1 MSIFGRERPAL
12 QPANS
17 YGLGRKLLLA
27 GIGLNGRA
35 APDVQACK
43 HTDRKRQAVGRH
55 RRNLAAQQRHHV
67 EVLAQHGS
75 QRPCGALRRV
85 GNNRPRRPRGPARRR
100 PASRPALRQP
110 RPHQAR
116 PAPNAQYPP
125 SRHRTCPQQR
135 HRRSRQHARAT
146 SQTQAHRTRYRSATG
161 YPPYRQ
167 GPTPASKPCPRARP
181 SCPSQPQTA
190 GRGRHACSRPGARSA
205 KTSAKHRPRST
216 RTSPRTR
223 PRGPRY
229 APRRAR
235 CRRQQHS
242 SRSSTYAPIR
252 QRYGPRGPRAP

>member
-55 RRNLAAQQRHHV
+55 RRNLAA
-67 EVLAQHGS
+67 
-75 QRPCGALRRV
+75 
-85 GNNRPRRPRGPARRR
+85 
-100 PASRPALRQP
+100 
-110 RPHQAR
+110 
-116 PAPNAQYPP
+116 
-125 SRHRTCPQQR
+125 QQR

-205 KTSAKHRPRST
+205 KTSAMHRPRST
-216 RTSPRTR
+216 RTSPRTC
-223 PRGPRY
+223 PRGPRR

-235 CRRQQHS
+235 CQRQQHS

-252 QRYGPRGPRAP
+252 PRYGPRDPRAP